1 MSHIT
6 TCLTCGKL
14 YEEFS
19 EESASA
25 PNERECGTCWMK
37 REEAEHEAREPT
49 TDASSENPK
58 VAIAGLAASQGGST
72 EWDTEAEFQAFI
84 HACNS
89 SA

>member
-25 PNERECGTCWMK
+25 LNERECGTRWMK
-37 REEAEHEAREPT
+37 REDH
-49 TDASSENPK
+49 DGSER
-58 VAIAGLAASQGGST
+58 L
-72 EWDTEAEFQAFI
+72 
-84 HACNS
+84 
-89 SA
+89 